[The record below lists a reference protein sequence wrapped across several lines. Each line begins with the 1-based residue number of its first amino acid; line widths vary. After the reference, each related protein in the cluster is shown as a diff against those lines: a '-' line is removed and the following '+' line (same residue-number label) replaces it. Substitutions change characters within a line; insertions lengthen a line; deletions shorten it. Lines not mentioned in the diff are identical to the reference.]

1 MGHASIQSTVR
12 STASR
17 SAAPNRSVAGHCLT
31 AAVVRAI
38 VGLHDTDPTEL
49 DVRLADYV
57 NPDALNALFEWGDRT
72 NDGRE
77 TAVVCA

>member
-1 MGHASIQSTVR
+1 MLTWVVSPVVMS
-12 STASR
+12 SEP

-57 NPDALNALFEWGDRT
+57 DPDALNALFEWGDRT

-77 TAVVCA
+77 TAGVCA

>member
-1 MGHASIQSTVR
+1 
-12 STASR
+12 
-17 SAAPNRSVAGHCLT
+17 
-31 AAVVRAI
+31 VRAI
-38 VGLHDTDPTEL
+38 AGLHDTDPTEL

-57 NPDALNALFEWGDRT
+57 DPDALNALFEWGDRT